1 MSRAIA
7 SLGCGPQERLL
18 RVAERTLAPY
28 AARHGYSLHLHTEP
42 VDRTRPIPWSKVP
55 ILRDLLARNEIVV
68 WLDADLMVLDGRRD
82 IADDLPADRLM
93 AMVEHH
99 TKEGQMP
106 NSGVWVLRGGDEA
119 VALMDEIWAQ
129 DDLTD
134 HRWWENA
141 AICRLLGYAL
151 DPVGPAEPTALLA
164 RTAWLDGRWNAI
176 PDAPA
181 PRPRI
186 RHYPGYATRTRLAFM
201 ARDLALVTARRAAR
215 RW

>member
-1 MSRAIA
+1 VSKAIA
-7 SLGCGPQERLL
+7 SLGCGPQEVLL
-18 RVAERTLAPY
+18 GLAARTFRPY
-28 AARHGYSLHLHTEP
+28 AARHGYELHLHTEP
-42 VDRTRPIPWSKVP
+42 VDPSRPIPWSKVP
-55 ILRDLLARNEIVV
+55 ILKDLLARHEVVV
-68 WLDADLMVLDGRRD
+68 WLDADLMILDGRRD
-82 IADDLPADRLM
+82 LADDLPEGRLM

-106 NSGVWVLRGGDEA
+106 NSGVWVLRGGDDA

-129 DDLTD
+129 EDLID

-141 AICRLLGYAL
+141 AICRLLGYSL
-151 DPVGPAEPTALLA
+151 DPVGPQAPTVLTA

-186 RHYPGYATRTRLAFM
+186 RHYPGYATRTRRAFM
-201 ARDLALVTARRAAR
+201 TRDAALVAARRAAG

>member
-1 MSRAIA
+1 VSRAIV
-7 SLGCGPQERLL
+7 SLGCGPQEQLL
-18 RVAERTLAPY
+18 RVAARTFRPY
-28 AARHGYSLHLHTEP
+28 ADRYGYDLHLHTEP
-42 VDRTRPIPWSKVP
+42 VDRSRPIPWSKVP
-55 ILRDLLARNEIVV
+55 ILRDLLARHEVVV
-68 WLDADLMVLDGRRD
+68 WLDADLMILDGRRD

-119 VALMDEIWAQ
+119 IALMDEIWAQ
-129 DDLTD
+129 EDLVD

-141 AICRLLGYAL
+141 AICRLLGYSL
-151 DPVGPAEPTALLA
+151 DPVGPESPTVLTA
-164 RTAWLDGRWNAI
+164 RTAWLDGRWNSIA
-176 PDAPA
+176 DAPV

-201 ARDLALVTARRAAR
+201 ARDAALVTARRAVG

>member
-7 SLGCGPQERLL
+7 SLGCGPQEQLL
-18 RVAERTLAPY
+18 RIAQQTFEPYAERY
-28 AARHGYSLHLHTEP
+28 NYSLHLHTEP

-55 ILRDLLARNEIVV
+55 ILRDLLSANEIVV
-68 WLDADLMVLDGRRD
+68 WLDADLVIRDGRRD
-82 IADDLPADRLM
+82 IADDLPPDRLM

-119 VALMDEIWAQ
+119 ITLMDEIWAQ
-129 DDLTD
+129 EDLID

-141 AICRLLGYAL
+141 AICRLLGYSL
-151 DPVGPAEPTALLA
+151 DPVGPQAPTALTT

-181 PRPRI
+181 PRARI
-186 RHYPGYATRTRLAFM
+186 RHYPGYATRTRRAFM
-201 ARDLALVTARRAAR
+201 LRDLALVSAKRAAG